1 MELWIAW
8 WQALSGLR
16 ETCPRTRSFLWLLT
30 AVAGLCVRADPLGVT
45 SIVRGLG
52 LVATSYGHLLFFFHS
67 SAIDPDALA
76 HAWSVLVL
84 RLFPD
89 LPRFNG
95 RLLLLADGIK
105 VAKAGNKMPA
115 VKKLH
120 QQSTN
125 NKKPEFIMGHS
136 CQAISLLAGRGN
148 QLFAVPLA
156 ARIHEGM
163 VFSNRDRRTLY
174 DKLLALLAAT
184 GLREPVYL
192 IADAYYC
199 CKKMGVGLQREGNHL
214 LTRVH
219 KNAVAWTAADVPAVR
234 RRGRPRKYGKKVILH
249 RLFDDPGKFMQAAS
263 PLYGET
269 DVTIRYRCIDLV
281 WRPLGQV
288 VRFVLADH
296 PRRGRCILLCTDLSL
311 APLDIIRLYGWRVKI
326 EVAFKAAL
334 HVLGG
339 YAYHFWMRAMH
350 PQKRGV
356 GDCHPHHETSAY
368 RDAIRRKLGAYHRFI
383 QIGCVAQG
391 MLQYLAMCYPAVV
404 WKHFGSWLRT
414 IRPDVPP
421 SEMVTAQA
429 LRNSLPVFLGNGN
442 HGASDFTVF
451 LQQRIDLERA
461 EGWRLC
467 G

>member
-16 ETCPRTRSFLWLLT
+16 EACPRTRSFLWLLT

-52 LVATSYGHLLFFFHS
+52 LVATSYDHLLAFFHS

-120 QQSTN
+120 QESTN
-125 NKKPEFIMGHS
+125 NTKPEFIMGHS
-136 CQAISLLAGRGN
+136 CPAISLLAGRGN
-148 QLFAVPLA
+148 HLFAVPLA

-163 VFSNRDRRTLY
+163 VFSNCDRRTLY

-219 KNAVAWTAADVPAVR
+219 KNAVAGTAADVPAVR
-234 RRGRPRKYGKKVILH
+234 RRGRPRKYG
-249 RLFDDPGKFMQAAS
+249 
-263 PLYGET
+263 
-269 DVTIRYRCIDLV
+269 
-281 WRPLGQV
+281 
-288 VRFVLADH
+288 
-296 PRRGRCILLCTDLSL
+296 
-311 APLDIIRLYGWRVKI
+311 
-326 EVAFKAAL
+326 
-334 HVLGG
+334 
-339 YAYHFWMRAMH
+339 
-350 PQKRGV
+350 
-356 GDCHPHHETSAY
+356 
-368 RDAIRRKLGAYHRFI
+368 
-383 QIGCVAQG
+383 
-391 MLQYLAMCYPAVV
+391 
-404 WKHFGSWLRT
+404 
-414 IRPDVPP
+414 
-421 SEMVTAQA
+421 
-429 LRNSLPVFLGNGN
+429 
-442 HGASDFTVF
+442 
-451 LQQRIDLERA
+451 
-461 EGWRLC
+461 
-467 G
+467 

>member
-1 MELWIAW
+1 MELWTAW
-8 WQALSGLR
+8 WHVLRGLR
-16 ETCPRTRSFLWLLT
+16 PACPRTRSFLWLLA
-30 AVAGLCVRADPLGVT
+30 AVAGLCVRTDLLGVT

-52 LVATSYGHLLFFFHS
+52 LVAASYGHLLGFFHG

-76 HAWSVLVL
+76 QAWSALVL
-84 RLFPD
+84 RIFPD

-105 VAKAGNKMPA
+105 VAKAGKKMPA

-120 QQSTN
+120 QESTN
-125 NKKPEFIMGHS
+125 NTKPEYIMGHS
-136 CQAISLLAGRGN
+136 CQALSLLAGSGN
-148 QLFAVPLA
+148 HLFAVPLA
-156 ARIHEGM
+156 ARIHEGV

-184 GLREPVYL
+184 GLRDPVYL

-199 CKKMGVGLQREGNHL
+199 CKKMGAGLQREGNHL

-219 KNAVAWTAADVPAVR
+219 KNAVAWTPAEVPAAR
-234 RRGRPRKYGKKVILH
+234 RRGRPRKYGEKIILR
-249 RLFDDPGKFMQAAS
+249 RLFNDPGTFLQAAS

-269 DVTIRYRCIDLV
+269 NVTIRYRCLDLV
-281 WRPLGQV
+281 WRPLGRV

-296 PRRGRCILLCTDLSL
+296 PQRGRCILLCTDLSL
-311 APLDIIRLYGWRVKI
+311 APLDVIRLYGWRAKI

-339 YAYHFWMRAMH
+339 YGYHFWMRAMH
-350 PQKRGV
+350 PLKRGA
-356 GDCHPHHETSAY
+356 GNCHPHHETPAY
-368 RDAIRRKLGAYHRFI
+368 RDAMRRKIGAYHRFI
-383 QIGCVAQG
+383 QIGCIAQG
-391 MLQYLAMCYPAVV
+391 MLQYLAIRYPAAV
-404 WKHFGSWLRT
+404 WRHFGSWLRT

-429 LRNSLPVFLGNGN
+429 LRNSLPAFLGNGN
-442 HGASDFTVF
+442 QDASDFTAF
-451 LQQRIDLERA
+451 LQQRIDPERA